1 MPQVGIISPAEMG
14 IVPSIEMVIW
24 VAIGGRGT
32 LIGAVIGAILVNALK
47 SGISESFPNVWSY
60 FIGFAFIFIVLFMP
74 KGIVGLVKKIAGKF
88 GNQALKGSQQIS
100 TDKALNN

>member
-24 VAIGGRGT
+24 VAIGGRGS

-47 SGISESFPNVWSY
+47 SGISESFPDVWSF

-74 KGIVGLVKKIAGKF
+74 NGIVGQVKKISGKL
-88 GNQALKGSQQIS
+88 GSQSPKGSQLIDR
-100 TDKALNN
+100 DKVA